1 MVIAWGS
8 FKKDPELGPSFKNQT
23 KKELEIFVVSYTNI
37 SSSVILILNS
47 IQEKTIKDVFSNMQ

>member
-23 KKELEIFVVSYTNI
+23 KKELEMFVVSYTNI

-47 IQEKTIKDVFSNMQ
+47 IQEKQ